1 MATLSPRAAPQR
13 RRRKLT
19 GWRLA
24 GRVATYA
31 ILLGWAFICLFPLYW
46 TVTTSFK
53 NQLAIYRG
61 PTYFPWIDFTPVKLG
76 WNAVLQGGMRQEFLH
91 DFGNSLIFAVAS
103 GLLATMLGAMAGYGL
118 ARFNYKFGPWRNRD
132 ISLWFVSQLILPPA
146 AVVMPMLILYRDV
159 HLLDTRI
166 GMILLYTVVNLPIV
180 VWIMR
185 DQFASISVEME
196 QAAQVDGATLFGAF
210 ARIVVPIALPGL
222 VASFILCAIFS
233 WNEYF
238 FAAVL
243 TSYRAVTIP
252 FLIAGQVSSQ
262 GVQWWSMAAL
272 STAAVIPLA
281 IIGIILE
288 RYIVRGL
295 TAGSVK

>member
-1 MATLSPRAAPQR
+1 M
-13 RRRKLT
+13 T

-31 ILLGWAFICLFPLYW
+31 ILLLWAFICVFPLYW

-53 NQLAIYRG
+53 SQFAIYRG
-61 PTYFPWIDFTPVKLG
+61 PTYIPWVDFTPVRLG
-76 WNAVLQGGMRQEFLH
+76 WDAVLQGGMRQEFIH
-91 DFGNSLIFAVAS
+91 DFTNSLLFAVVS
-103 GLLATMLGAMAGYGL
+103 GILATVLGAMAGYGL

-146 AVVMPMLILYRDV
+146 AVVMPMLILYRDL
-159 HLLDTRI
+159 HLLDTRT

-185 DQFASISVEME
+185 DQFASISVELE

-210 ARIVVPIALPGL
+210 TRIVVPISLPGL
-222 VASFILCAIFS
+222 VASFILCAILS

-262 GVQWWSMAAL
+262 GVQWWAMAAL
-272 STAAVIPLA
+272 STAAVLPLA
-281 IIGIILE
+281 IIGIALE
-288 RYIVRGL
+288 RYIVKGL
-295 TAGSVK
+295 TAGAVK